1 MSRERSPRVAI
12 VIQRY
17 PPYIA
22 GAEVQARL
30 LARELAARL
39 GRCDVVTSRYD
50 AALPR
55 RSHEEAVVTRRLRT
69 SRVGLLR
76 KPANFVAAFTHLLTT
91 RHRYDVVH
99 AFCLSP
105 FSLGAVLAARC
116 RGSRTVIRPCTTGPT
131 GEVASARQ
139 WHPGGWLWRM
149 FRLAD
154 VFIVQTPSMVS
165 ELVAGGVPSHRIV
178 CVPNMLRTG
187 LDAAPDAEA
196 RRNARTRI
204 GLPDRPTVL
213 FVGRL
218 VAGKGLDVLCDA
230 WRRVVTGC
238 DASLVV
244 VGGGPESG
252 GLERWI
258 HRHDLSGS
266 VFLTGERPDPQSYY
280 RAADIFAFP
289 SREEGFGN
297 VLAEAM
303 AHGLAI
309 VSRPVGL
316 AQHFIEDDRNGMI
329 VREPSPDGFAA
340 AIDALLRDDAR
351 RERLGREARRTAL
364 MNFAPAVVTS
374 SCLGLYER
382 LERA

>member
-1 MSRERSPRVAI
+1 
-12 VIQRY
+12 
-17 PPYIA
+17 
-22 GAEVQARL
+22 
-30 LARELAARL
+30 
-39 GRCDVVTSRYD
+39 
-50 AALPR
+50 
-55 RSHEEAVVTRRLRT
+55 
-69 SRVGLLR
+69 
-76 KPANFVAAFTHLLTT
+76 
-91 RHRYDVVH
+91 
-99 AFCLSP
+99 
-105 FSLGAVLAARC
+105 
-116 RGSRTVIRPCTTGPT
+116 
-131 GEVASARQ
+131 
-139 WHPGGWLWRM
+139 
-149 FRLAD
+149 
-154 VFIVQTPSMVS
+154 
-165 ELVAGGVPSHRIV
+165 
-178 CVPNMLRTG
+178 
-187 LDAAPDAEA
+187 
-196 RRNARTRI
+196 
-204 GLPDRPTVL
+204 
-213 FVGRL
+213 
-218 VAGKGLDVLCDA
+218 VLCDA

-329 VREPSPDGFAA
+329 VREPSPDVFAA

-382 LERA
+382 LERD